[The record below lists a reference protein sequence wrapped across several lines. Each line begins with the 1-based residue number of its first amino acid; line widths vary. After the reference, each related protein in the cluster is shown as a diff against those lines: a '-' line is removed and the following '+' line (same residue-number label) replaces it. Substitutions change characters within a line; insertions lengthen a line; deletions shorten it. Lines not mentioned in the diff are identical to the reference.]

1 MAMSET
7 SGERI
12 LSGVAAADG
21 LVVGRAVRLVS
32 AARLQRAAGSLEEER
47 GVLRNAITH
56 ASEQLEAL
64 AEAQDE
70 MGAEVLEFQTALLE
84 DEDLLA
90 PVFAAVETGQP
101 ADQAW
106 IRVID
111 GEIVEYREGE
121 DDYFRARADDLL
133 DLKDRVL
140 SVLHGKE
147 TTQVDLD
154 GDIIVAQDLTP
165 SRFLELDWT
174 VYRGA
179 AICGGSPTSHVA
191 ILARARGIPL
201 VVGLEDAPETLQQAC
216 PAVLDAETGRLILAP
231 KPETLEDIERRL
243 RVREVDDEA
252 ADLHIN
258 EAAITRAGERV
269 EILINADDPRVLA
282 QVPVEHCDGIGLT
295 RTEFL
300 FSNGALPDEQKQYE
314 VYRDLMTWAAGRSV
328 IIRTLDAGGDKPIP
342 GVTLDDEANPFLGVR
357 GVRLSLMKPEVLKLQ
372 LRALARAAVLGPLK
386 IMIPM
391 VTVPEEVEAVRRLLD
406 AALAELAAEGVAHAR
421 PQVGMMVEV
430 PAAALT
436 AERFKV
442 DFFSIGSNDL
452 IQYTT
457 ACARDNPAV
466 TRLASPKNPAVLE
479 LIRRTVEAAA
489 RMGVEVSLCGDMA
502 SDPHAIPDL
511 LDCGLRRLSVAPAQV
526 GRVKLAV
533 RRYG

>member
-1 MAMSET
+1 MTET
-7 SGERI
+7 SEERI
-12 LSGVAAADG
+12 LTGVSAADG
-21 LVVGRAVRLVS
+21 LVVGRAVPLISVVGV
-32 AARLQRAAGSLEEER
+32 QRTAGSPAEER
-47 GVLRNAITH
+47 GVLTEAIAH
-56 ASEQLEAL
+56 ASEQLETL
-64 AEAQDE
+64 AQTQDE
-70 MGAEVLEFQTALLE
+70 MGAEILEFQTALLG

-133 DLKDRVL
+133 DLRDRVL
-140 SVLHGKE
+140 SVLHGKDTARVE
-147 TTQVDLD
+147 LD
-154 GDIIVAQDLTP
+154 GDIIVALDLTP
-165 SRFLELDWT
+165 SRFLELDWSI
-174 VYRGA
+174 YRGA

-201 VVGLEDAPETLQQAC
+201 VVGLEDALETLQDAC
-216 PAVLDAETGRLILAP
+216 PAILDAETGRLILAP
-231 KPETLEDIERRL
+231 TARTLEEIGGRL
-243 RVREVDDEA
+243 RARETDDAAAEALLDEA
-252 ADLHIN
+252 AVT
-258 EAAITRAGERV
+258 ARGERI

-282 QVPVEHCDGIGLT
+282 EVPVANCDGIGLT

-300 FSNGALPDEQKQYE
+300 FSDGALPDEQKQYE
-314 VYRDLMTWAAGRSV
+314 VYRDLVTWAAGRPV

-342 GVTLDDEANPFLGVR
+342 GVTVDDETNSFLGLR
-357 GVRLSLMKPEVLKLQ
+357 GVRLSLMKPDVLKLQ

-391 VTVPEEVEAVRRLLD
+391 VTVPEEVEAVRGLLD
-406 AALAELAAEGVAHAR
+406 AALSELAAEGVAHAR

-466 TRLASPKNPAVLE
+466 TKLASPKNPAVLE

-511 LDCGLRRLSVAPAQV
+511 LDCGLRRFSVAPAQM

>member
-1 MAMSET
+1 MTET

-12 LSGVAAADG
+12 LEGVCAADG
-21 LVVGRAVRLVS
+21 LVVGRAVPLVS
-32 AARLQRAAGSLEEER
+32 SAHVHRAAGSPGEER
-47 GVLRNAITH
+47 GVLVQAIAH
-56 ASEQLEAL
+56 ASEQLDKL
-64 AEAQDE
+64 AQSQDE
-70 MGAEVLEFQTALLE
+70 MGAEILEFQTALLE

-90 PVFAAVETGQP
+90 PVYAAVETGLP

-106 IRVID
+106 MRVID

-133 DLKDRVL
+133 DLRDRVL
-140 SVLHGKE
+140 SVLQGKE
-147 TTQVDLD
+147 PARIELD
-154 GDIIVAQDLTP
+154 GDIIVARDLTP
-165 SRFLELDWT
+165 SRFLELDWS

-179 AICGGSPTSHVA
+179 ALCGGSPTSHVA

-201 VVGLEDAPETLQQAC
+201 VVGLEDALETLQEAC
-216 PAVLDAETGRLILAP
+216 PAVLDAESGRLILGP
-231 KPETLEDIERRL
+231 TPGTLEEIAGRL
-243 RVREVDDEA
+243 HARKADDAAARSLIGEA
-252 ADLHIN
+252 A
-258 EAAITRAGERV
+258 ATARGEHV

-282 QVPVEHCDGIGLT
+282 EVPVAQCDGIGLT

-300 FSNGALPDEQKQYE
+300 FSDGMLPDAQKQYE
-314 VYRDLMTWAAGRSV
+314 VYRDLVTWAEGRPV

-342 GVTLDDEANPFLGVR
+342 GVTVDDESNPFLGLR
-357 GVRLSLMKPEVLKLQ
+357 GVRLSLITPEVLKQQ
-372 LRALARAAVLGPLK
+372 LRALARAAALGPLK

-391 VTVPEEVEAVRRLLD
+391 VTVPEEVDAVRALLN
-406 AALAELAAEGVAHAR
+406 AVLSELAAEGVAHAR
-421 PQVGMMVEV
+421 PQIGMMVEV

-466 TRLASPKNPAVLE
+466 TRLANPKNPAVLE

-502 SDPHAIPDL
+502 SDPERIPDL